1 MGSYENEIRQALKAD
16 IDAGLLQ
23 ELGAA
28 EEVFQLL
35 TINYPSSGSKIDWMR
50 VAGSIECYEDNRS
63 QERTR
68 FVEFFDEMCTRFRLD
83 GLVLYVCDGPIDFA
97 LAGAVDAMRRAL
109 PVLFEVPAHHYFVG
123 PSASWC
129 MSMTMEGGMA
139 FGRAG
144 VAPLH

>member
-1 MGSYENEIRQALKAD
+1 MSSYEDEIRQALKAE

-35 TINYPSSGSKIDWMR
+35 TINYPSSGSKIDWKR
-50 VAGSIECYEDNRS
+50 VAGSIECYEDDRS
-63 QERTR
+63 QERAR
-68 FVEFFDEMCTRFRLD
+68 FVEFFDEMCTRFGLD

-97 LAGAVDAMRRAL
+97 LAGSVDAMRRAL

-129 MSMTMEGGMA
+129 MSMTMEGDMA

-144 VAPLH
+144 GASLH